1 MEKFEIDIPDEFEIK
16 NQISIILDK
25 GLQRQESFYS
35 YIKNMYKNIGV
46 RNLFHDLSEM
56 IFIAVLVISILG
68 FLYVRTYAI
77 DVNKIEEIYAMIF
90 TVSPLYYLVTNLFSF
105 INLKENNTYEVEMV
119 CKYNVFQLASLRML
133 VFSVISVFI
142 NILFV
147 ASLYKHIDILRGI
160 MISITSVFLFSSILL
175 YGVVKVKSKYMRYVV
190 IIGWIFINVLF
201 VNIDLNGYTNILQNV
216 PIVIYGLILVIS
228 MYSYIKNIQI
238 LSRYKK
244 IAIN

>member
-1 MEKFEIDIPDEFEIK
+1 MNKFEIDIPDEFEIK
-16 NQISIILDK
+16 NQINIILDK
-25 GLQRQESFYS
+25 GIQKQESFYS
-35 YIKNMYKNIGV
+35 YIKNMYKSIGV
-46 RNLFHDLSEM
+46 KNLFHDLSEM

-68 FLYVRTYAI
+68 FLYLRTYAI

-90 TVSPLYYLVTNLFSF
+90 TVSPLYYLVTNVFSF
-105 INLKENNTYEVEMV
+105 INLKENNTYEVEMA

-133 VFSVISVFI
+133 VFSIISVFI

-201 VNIDLNGYTNILQNV
+201 INIDLNGYTNILQNV

-244 IAIN
+244 IIIN

>member
-1 MEKFEIDIPDEFEIK
+1 MDKFEIDIPDEFEIK
-16 NQISIILDK
+16 NQINIILDK
-25 GLQRQESFYS
+25 GLQKQESFYS
-35 YIKNMYKNIGV
+35 YIKKMYKSIGV
-46 RNLFHDLSEM
+46 KNLFHDSSEM

-190 IIGWIFINVLF
+190 IIGWIFANVLF
-201 VNIDLNGYTNILQNV
+201 VNIDLNGYTNILKNV

>member
-1 MEKFEIDIPDEFEIK
+1 MDKFEIDIPDEFEIK
-16 NQISIILDK
+16 NQINIILDK
-25 GLQRQESFYS
+25 GIQKQESFYS
-35 YIKNMYKNIGV
+35 YIKNMYKSIGV

-190 IIGWIFINVLF
+190 IIGWIFANVLF
-201 VNIDLNGYTNILQNV
+201 VNIDLNGYTNILKNV